1 MSSSLRIASQDQKT
15 KRLRVLSHV
24 VVGYMLLA
32 FLWWAILLINKNDE
46 AFAAK
51 QELIESQD
59 HGQVVYTLEELAQ
72 DHRQQKTM
80 IIGEGLVFVIALFF
94 GVWFINRGYTKEIEI
109 IRQKKNF
116 LLAITHELKSPLA
129 SIRLIFETFQKRNL
143 QAQDHENLTSHGMRE
158 TDRLAKLVNNL
169 LLSARLDK
177 SYVPMVERRDI
188 RSLIEQVAADLRKSH
203 PDAALQ
209 LHMPDSPAYVMLDV
223 TGMYSMLYNLIEN
236 GIKYGRKYPIQ
247 ISLQEHPSNYEIQI
261 ADQGIGVPL
270 AERSKI
276 FEQFYRSGHED
287 TRQEKGTGIGLYI
300 VSKISEMH
308 GGTIR
313 VLENKPKGTIFAATL
328 PKAK

>member
-1 MSSSLRIASQDQKT
+1 MSSSISSVHQDQKT
-15 KRLRVLSHV
+15 RRLRVLSHV

-46 AFAAK
+46 TFAAK
-51 QELIESQD
+51 QQLIASQNV
-59 HGQVVYTLEELAQ
+59 GQAAYTIEELTQ
-72 DHRQQKTM
+72 EHQRQKTM

-129 SIRLIFETFQKRNL
+129 SIRLIFETFKKRNL
-143 QAQDHENLTSHGMRE
+143 EAQDQENLTTHGMQE

-177 SYVPMVERRDI
+177 SYVPLMEKHDI
-188 RSLIEQVAADLRKSH
+188 RTLIEQVVTDLRKSH
-203 PDAALQ
+203 PDAELQ
-209 LHMPDSPAYVMLDV
+209 MHMPDTPADVMLDV

-236 GIKYGRKYPIQ
+236 GIKYGRKRPIQ
-247 ISLQEHPSNYEIQI
+247 VSVQEHPLNIEIQV
-261 ADQGIGVPL
+261 ADQGIGVPP
-270 AERSKI
+270 AERAKI

-300 VSKISEMH
+300 VSKISKLH
-308 GGTIR
+308 GGHIR
-313 VLENKPKGTIFAATL
+313 VMENTPKGTIFTATL